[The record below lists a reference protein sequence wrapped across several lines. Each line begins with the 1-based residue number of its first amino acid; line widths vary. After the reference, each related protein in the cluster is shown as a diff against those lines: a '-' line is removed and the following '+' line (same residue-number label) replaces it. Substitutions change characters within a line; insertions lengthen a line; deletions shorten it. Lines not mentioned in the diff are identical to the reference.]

1 MERVVYERM
10 EQLDGEHWWFVARR
24 RILADQI
31 AALGLPPD
39 ARILEAGCGPG
50 GNLAMLAEFGEVTAI
65 EPNETARR
73 IAAERTGFAVQGGTL
88 PDDGLFPPDSFDLI
102 AAFDVIEHIDDDAGA
117 VRSLAALLRP
127 GAPFVMTVP
136 AYGWLWSEH
145 DERHHH
151 KRRYTGA
158 AARRLLEGAGLT
170 VEKCSHYN
178 TLLTPLV
185 VLRRGLARLSGAVF
199 KPDDAMPPPFLNRL
213 LTAIFGFERHL
224 LRLGSLPFGISI
236 LCIARKR

>member
-1 MERVVYERM
+1 MSGH
-10 EQLDGEHWWFVARR
+10 DAEHWWFVARR
-24 RILADQI
+24 QILRDQI
-31 AALGLPPD
+31 AALGLPRS

-50 GNLAMLAEFGEVTAI
+50 GNLGMLAEFGEVTAL

-73 IAAERTGFAVQGGTL
+73 IATERTGFAVQGGTL
-88 PDDGLFPPDSFDLI
+88 PDDALFPLESFDLV
-102 AAFDVIEHIDDDAGA
+102 AAFDVIEHIEDDAGA
-117 VRSLAALLRP
+117 VRSLARVLRP
-127 GAPFVMTVP
+127 GARFVMTVP

-151 KRRYTGA
+151 KRRYTRA
-158 AARRLLEGAGLT
+158 ASRRLLESAGLV

-185 VLRRGLARLSGAVF
+185 VLRRGVARLSGAAF
-199 KPDDAMPPPFLNRL
+199 KPDDAMPPPFLNSL
-213 LTAIFGFERHL
+213 LAGVFGFERHL

-236 LCIARKR
+236 LCIARRQ